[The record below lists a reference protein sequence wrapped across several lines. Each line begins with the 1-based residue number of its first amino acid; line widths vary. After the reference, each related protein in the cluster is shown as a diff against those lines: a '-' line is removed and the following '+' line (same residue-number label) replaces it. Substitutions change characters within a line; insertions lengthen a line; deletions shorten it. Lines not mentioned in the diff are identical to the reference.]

1 MKHIM
6 RITAACAMLFFATA
20 ATGQIKILTGLGLA
34 FGTGAETV
42 GLQIKGDVD
51 ITDTWGGSLD
61 FIPFFTSGYNYW
73 EMNLNGHYTVY
84 ENDPWTIYPLAG
96 LNLSTVGIAGSNVF
110 GVSIPGAN
118 STKVGLNLGG
128 GARYAIADRIVLY
141 GEIKYIVSS
150 FDQLVISLGGLYTFS
165 L

>member
-1 MKHIM
+1 MKHLI
-6 RITAACAMLFFATA
+6 RITAACFMLSMATA

-51 ITDTWGGSLD
+51 ITETWGGSLD

-84 ENDPWTIYPLAG
+84 QSDPWTIYPLAG
-96 LNLSTVGIAGSNVF
+96 LNLSTVGVAGANVF
-110 GVSIPGAN
+110 GVSVPGVN

-128 GARYAIADRIVLY
+128 GARYAITDRIVLY
-141 GEIKYIVSS
+141 SEIKYIVSS